1 LTAGSPTMTTSCWG
15 SSERMQAEPFFHLT
29 VEGAPIAKGR
39 PRMTKRGTV
48 YTPEKTRR
56 YERLIA
62 ELTRLRMGA
71 RLPTENPCIVHVAA
85 MFEIPH
91 SWTVKR
97 KMQTLA
103 EGGFHTSKPDLDN
116 VAKSAIDGICGERG
130 AILDDKQI
138 VELCAFK
145 SYGGMERLMI
155 DVFEVHNVVDRFSN
169 RWRAWESG
177 EVAVGP
183 V

>member
-1 LTAGSPTMTTSCWG
+1 
-15 SSERMQAEPFFHLT
+15 MQSTPFFHLT
-29 VEGAPIAKGR
+29 VEGTPVAKGR
-39 PRMTKRGTV
+39 PRMTKTGHV

-62 ELTRLRMGA
+62 GLTRLRMGA
-71 RLPTENPCIVHVAA
+71 RLPTENPCIVHLCAV
-85 MFEIPH
+85 FEIPQ
-91 SWTVKR
+91 SSTKR
-97 KMQTLA
+97 RVQQ
-103 EGGFHTSKPDLDN
+103 GGPHTTKPDLDN

-145 SYGGMERLMI
+145 SYGSVGSLMI
-155 DVFEVHNVVDRFSN
+155 DVFEVASVVDRFSN

>member
-1 LTAGSPTMTTSCWG
+1 
-15 SSERMQAEPFFHLT
+15 MQAEPFFHLT
-29 VEGAPIAKGR
+29 VEGTPVAKGR
-39 PRMTKRGTV
+39 PRMTKTGHV

-71 RLPTENPCIVHVAA
+71 RLPTENPCIVHLCAV
-85 MFEIPH
+85 FEIPQ
-91 SWTVKR
+91 SWAAKR
-97 KMQTLA
+97 RVQTLA
-103 EGGFHTSKPDLDN
+103 EGGFHAIKPDLDN
-116 VAKSAIDGICGERG
+116 VAKAAIDAICGEKL
-130 AILDDKQI
+130 AIRDDKQI
-138 VELCAFK
+138 IELCAFK
-145 SYGGMERLMI
+145 SYGSVGRLMI

-177 EVAVGP
+177 EVTVEP

>member
-1 LTAGSPTMTTSCWG
+1 
-15 SSERMQAEPFFHLT
+15 MQSAPFFHLT
-29 VEGAPIAKGR
+29 VEGTPVAKGR
-39 PRMTKRGTV
+39 PRMTRTGTV

-116 VAKSAIDGICGERG
+116 VAKTALDGICGERG

-145 SYGGMERLMI
+145 SYGGMGRLMI